1 MAAKRKNYFSDNIQ
15 RNGENFLQQFDAKKL
30 RNDARRIV
38 MDIAF
43 GNIDFDEY
51 GIYFSDPQ
59 LINALIDVV
68 YTKLVIHSTSFNG
81 LDFMSKSVSSSDI
94 ENIKRYHRR
103 LAEAYQLFYDYF
115 TSIKAS
121 GYSGESIALL
131 KVLSTRTREYSQDL
145 VDPVFSNVNSGG
157 MAAAYGNPAV
167 NSIYNGY
174 QQPARTVISD
184 ARSIQASQEPVAPDF
199 TWLRSDEAKRTRI
212 K

>member
-1 MAAKRKNYFSDNIQ
+1 MAGKRKNYFSDNIQ

-30 RNDARRIV
+30 RNDARRII

-68 YTKLVIHSTSFNG
+68 YTKLVIHGTSFNG
-81 LDFMSKSVSSSDI
+81 LDYMSKNITSPDV

-103 LAEAYQLFYDYF
+103 LMEAYQLFYDYF
-115 TSIKAS
+115 NTIKSS
-121 GYSGESIALL
+121 GYSGQSIALL
-131 KVLSTRTREYSQDL
+131 KVLSTRSREYAQDL

-157 MAAAYGNPAV
+157 PAAIYGNPAI
-167 NSIYNGY
+167 NNLYAGEQY
-174 QQPARTVISD
+174 TPTVTNEI
-184 ARSIQASQEPVAPDF
+184 PVVKSSEICSPDF
-199 TWLRSDEAKRTRI
+199 SWFKTEEAKKTRI